1 MRAPIHVPPF
11 LLFRTL
17 MAGGGATRSER
28 SETRQV
34 AALPWRVGENGR
46 QILMIT
52 SRETRRWVIPKGGR
66 MAGKTDPEAAAVEA
80 MEEAGVQGR
89 IAETPIGVFRYAKR
103 LKSGQDRLCVVA
115 VYPLRVL
122 IQLGAW
128 PEASQRERRWM
139 TPDEAAASVHEPDLA
154 QLIMAFAA
162 MRMPD

>member
-1 MRAPIHVPPF
+1 MS
-11 LLFRTL
+11 
-17 MAGGGATRSER
+17 GAKVARSQR

-34 AALPWRVGENGR
+34 AALPWRVGESGV
-46 QILMIT
+46 QILMVT

-89 IAETPIGVFRYAKR
+89 IAEAPIGAFRYAKR

-128 PEASQRERRWM
+128 PEAHQRDRCWM
-139 TPDEAAASVHEPDLA
+139 APDEAAAAVHEPDLA
-154 QLIMAFAA
+154 RLIAAFGAA
-162 MRMPD
+162 SIED